1 MDKKE
6 GKGCCACFQPKMTK
20 AELLLCSFPKSKL
33 CFFFFL
39 KESVERM
46 RSSPSKVVRFFP
58 IKIKQNWQ
66 QAVPKPDATREKG
79 KWLQTKLPTQKST
92 YPKQPPITKRT
103 GYLSH
108 TGDYLTAD
116 PKRKRSLRTSPTP
129 IDCKP
134 YSVTRLATL
143 FEPICLEPKGL
154 EPKGYGKA
162 KLASERSGQGDAKVA
177 AEKKLTTPTTP
188 YPTPPITTHRLQ
200 AINSLVIRWPIFSKA
215 IAH

>member
-1 MDKKE
+1 
-6 GKGCCACFQPKMTK
+6 
-20 AELLLCSFPKSKL
+20 
-33 CFFFFL
+33 
-39 KESVERM
+39 M

-79 KWLQTKLPTQKST
+79 KWLQTKLPTQKSP

-154 EPKGYGKA
+154 RIWGKFTLPLLLSINRRIRETSCMRDSCQKSNRWSCFHSSGYTSKKRSSSVWKSWCRWRASGSRQIVSILYA
-162 KLASERSGQGDAKVA
+162 RAFASTLASRKSRCSPA
-177 AEKKLTTPTTP
+177 
-188 YPTPPITTHRLQ
+188 R
-200 AINSLVIRWPIFSKA
+200 
-215 IAH
+215 

>member
-1 MDKKE
+1 
-6 GKGCCACFQPKMTK
+6 
-20 AELLLCSFPKSKL
+20 
-33 CFFFFL
+33 
-39 KESVERM
+39 M

-79 KWLQTKLPTQKST
+79 KWLQTKLPTQKSL

-103 GYLSH
+103 GNLSH

-116 PKRKRSLRTSPTP
+116 PKRKRSLRTSPPP

-143 FEPICLEPKGL
+143 FEPMRLEPKAWAKMATEEVEEHGYTKK
-154 EPKGYGKA
+154 PKTLTAVISTSRRAGRA
-162 KLASERSGQGDAKVA
+162 PRESSISSTLADEEA
-177 AEKKLTTPTTP
+177 A
-188 YPTPPITTHRLQ
+188 
-200 AINSLVIRWPIFSKA
+200 
-215 IAH
+215 

>member
-1 MDKKE
+1 
-6 GKGCCACFQPKMTK
+6 
-20 AELLLCSFPKSKL
+20 
-33 CFFFFL
+33 
-39 KESVERM
+39 M

-79 KWLQTKLPTQKST
+79 KWLQTKLPTQKSP
-92 YPKQPPITKRT
+92 YPKQPPIAKRT

-143 FEPICLEPKGL
+143 FEPICLEPKGYGIITL
-154 EPKGYGKA
+154 ISQSGCTFNRMQMNILGMTPAAVGANVIASSKSTEP
-162 KLASERSGQGDAKVA
+162 
-177 AEKKLTTPTTP
+177 
-188 YPTPPITTHRLQ
+188 
-200 AINSLVIRWPIFSKA
+200 
-215 IAH
+215 